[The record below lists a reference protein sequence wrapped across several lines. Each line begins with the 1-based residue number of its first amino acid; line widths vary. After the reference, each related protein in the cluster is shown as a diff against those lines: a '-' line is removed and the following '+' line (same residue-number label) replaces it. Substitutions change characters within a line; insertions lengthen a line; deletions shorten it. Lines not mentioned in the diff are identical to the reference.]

1 MDYTYVK
8 KLRLILAL
16 NLIFFACETDDD
28 IINIVNIEEN
38 KSKLII
44 PDIIE
49 AVGDE
54 AAIELTMQAAK
65 KEFFNGVLSN
75 TFGYNGNFLGPTLRV
90 QNNQQ
95 ITLTTNNTIGEP
107 STIHKHGLHVPGNV
121 DRGPHQRINSG
132 SSRTEIL
139 NIDQE
144 ASTNWYH
151 PHLMGSNAEHVYK
164 GLAGMLIVEDENSH
178 NLLDYPVNMASMIY
192 HLLYKIDYLLRVK

>member
-65 KEFFNGVLSN
+65 KSF
-75 TFGYNGNFLGPTLRV
+75 
-90 QNNQQ
+90 
-95 ITLTTNNTIGEP
+95 
-107 STIHKHGLHVPGNV
+107 
-121 DRGPHQRINSG
+121 
-132 SSRTEIL
+132 
-139 NIDQE
+139 
-144 ASTNWYH
+144 
-151 PHLMGSNAEHVYK
+151 
-164 GLAGMLIVEDENSH
+164 
-178 NLLDYPVNMASMIY
+178 SM
-192 HLLYKIDYLLRVK
+192 VF

>member
-1 MDYTYVK
+1 M
-8 KLRLILAL
+8 
-16 NLIFFACETDDD
+16 
-28 IINIVNIEEN
+28 
-38 KSKLII
+38 
-44 PDIIE
+44 
-49 AVGDE
+49 
-54 AAIELTMQAAK
+54 
-65 KEFFNGVLSN
+65 
-75 TFGYNGNFLGPTLRV
+75 GPTLRV